1 MDAQVE
7 IALAVAVAEEV
18 TQAVTSVE
26 TQDVAV
32 MVQQAVAV
40 DLTSLLDQRYHQE
53 LLLETTVPQ
62 GNLVMDLEMVQ
73 DREMVVQVELLLVTR
88 GKLNGIY

>member
-26 TQDVAV
+26 TQDVTV

-62 GNLVMDLEMVQ
+62 GNLVTHSETMQET
-73 DREMVVQVELLLVTR
+73 EMVVQVEWLLVTR
-88 GKLNGIY
+88 GKCNGIY

>member
-1 MDAQVE
+1 M
-7 IALAVAVAEEV
+7 AEEV
-18 TQAVTSVE
+18 SQAVTSVE
-26 TQDVAV
+26 TQDVTV

>member
-1 MDAQVE
+1 
-7 IALAVAVAEEV
+7 
-18 TQAVTSVE
+18 
-26 TQDVAV
+26 

-62 GNLVMDLEMVQ
+62 GNLDTHLETMQ
-73 DREMVVQVELLLVTR
+73 ETEMVVQVEWLLVTR
-88 GKLNGIY
+88 GKSNGIY

>member
-1 MDAQVE
+1 M

-26 TQDVAV
+26 TQDVTV

-62 GNLVMDLEMVQ
+62 GNLDTHLETMQ
-73 DREMVVQVELLLVTR
+73 ETEMVVQVEWLLVTR
-88 GKLNGIY
+88 GKSNGIY

>member
-1 MDAQVE
+1 M
-7 IALAVAVAEEV
+7 
-18 TQAVTSVE
+18 
-26 TQDVAV
+26 
-32 MVQQAVAV
+32 AV

>member
-26 TQDVAV
+26 TQDVTV

-53 LLLETTVPQ
+53 LLLEEEPDDEGKSGQTSSQTSVPAAS
-62 GNLVMDLEMVQ
+62 VSS
-73 DREMVVQVELLLVTR
+73 VVHH
-88 GKLNGIY
+88 

>member
-7 IALAVAVAEEV
+7 IALAVAVVEEV

-26 TQDVAV
+26 TQDVTV

>member
-26 TQDVAV
+26 TQDVTV

-40 DLTSLLDQRYHQE
+40 DLISLLDQRYHQA
-53 LLLETTVPQ
+53 LLRETTVPQ
-62 GNLVMDLEMVQ
+62 EILVTHSETMQET
-73 DREMVVQVELLLVTR
+73 EMVVQVEWLLVTR
-88 GKLNGIY
+88 GKRNGIY

>member
-1 MDAQVE
+1 MV
-7 IALAVAVAEEV
+7 IALAVAEEV

-26 TQDVAV
+26 TQYVTV
-32 MVQQAVAV
+32 RVQQAVAV

-73 DREMVVQVELLLVTR
+73 DREMVVHVELLLVTR

>member
-1 MDAQVE
+1 MV
-7 IALAVAVAEEV
+7 IALAVAVAVEV

-26 TQDVAV
+26 TQDVTV

-62 GNLVMDLEMVQ
+62 GNLVTHSETMQET
-73 DREMVVQVELLLVTR
+73 EMVVQVEWLLVTR
-88 GKLNGIY
+88 GKFNGIY

>member
-1 MDAQVE
+1 MDAQEE
-7 IALAVAVAEEV
+7 IALAVEVVEEV

-26 TQDVAV
+26 TQDVTV

>member
-26 TQDVAV
+26 TQDVTV

-62 GNLVMDLEMVQ
+62 GNLVTHSEMVQ
-73 DREMVVQVELLLVTR
+73 GTEMVVQVEWLLVTR
-88 GKLNGIY
+88 GKRNGIY

>member
-7 IALAVAVAEEV
+7 IALVVAVAEEV

-26 TQDVAV
+26 TQDVTV

>member
-26 TQDVAV
+26 TQDVTV

-40 DLTSLLDQRYHQE
+40 DLTSLLAQRYHQE

>member
-26 TQDVAV
+26 TQDVTV

-62 GNLVMDLEMVQ
+62 GNLVMDLEMS
-73 DREMVVQVELLLVTR
+73 L
-88 GKLNGIY
+88 IHI

>member
-1 MDAQVE
+1 MV

-26 TQDVAV
+26 TQDVTV

-40 DLTSLLDQRYHQE
+40 DLISLLDQRYHQE

>member
-1 MDAQVE
+1 M

-26 TQDVAV
+26 TQDVTV

-62 GNLVMDLEMVQ
+62 GNLDTHLETMQ
-73 DREMVVQVELLLVTR
+73 ETEMVVQVEWLLVTR
-88 GKLNGIY
+88 GKRNGIY

>member
-26 TQDVAV
+26 PQDVTV

>member
-1 MDAQVE
+1 MV

-26 TQDVAV
+26 TQDVTV

-62 GNLVMDLEMVQ
+62 GNLDTHSETMQET
-73 DREMVVQVELLLVTR
+73 EMVVQVEWLLVTR
-88 GKLNGIY
+88 GKRNGIY

>member
-1 MDAQVE
+1 M

-26 TQDVAV
+26 TQDVTV

>member
-1 MDAQVE
+1 M

-26 TQDVAV
+26 TQDVTV

-62 GNLVMDLEMVQ
+62 GNLDTHSETMQET
-73 DREMVVQVELLLVTR
+73 EMVVQVEWLLVTR
-88 GKLNGIY
+88 GKRNGIY

>member
-26 TQDVAV
+26 TQDVTV

-53 LLLETTVPQ
+53 LLRETMVPQ
-62 GNLVMDLEMVQ
+62 GNLVTHSEMVQ
-73 DREMVVQVELLLVTR
+73 GTEMVVQVELLLVTR

>member
-1 MDAQVE
+1 M
-7 IALAVAVAEEV
+7 AVAEEV

-26 TQDVAV
+26 TQDVTV

>member
-1 MDAQVE
+1 MV

-26 TQDVAV
+26 TQDVTV

-62 GNLVMDLEMVQ
+62 GNLVTHSETMQET
-73 DREMVVQVELLLVTR
+73 EMVVQVEWLLVTR
-88 GKLNGIY
+88 GKFNGIY

>member
-26 TQDVAV
+26 TQDVTV

-62 GNLVMDLEMVQ
+62 GNLVTHSETMQET
-73 DREMVVQVELLLVTR
+73 EMVVQVEWLLVTR
-88 GKLNGIY
+88 GKFNGIY

>member
-1 MDAQVE
+1 MV
-7 IALAVAVAEEV
+7 IALAVAVVVEV

-26 TQDVAV
+26 TQDVTV

-62 GNLVMDLEMVQ
+62 GNLVTHSETMQET
-73 DREMVVQVELLLVTR
+73 EMVVQVEWLLVTR
-88 GKLNGIY
+88 GKFNGIY

>member
-26 TQDVAV
+26 TQDVTV

-53 LLLETTVPQ
+53 LLLETRYP
-62 GNLVMDLEMVQ
+62 
-73 DREMVVQVELLLVTR
+73 R
-88 GKLNGIY
+88 GIWSLIQKWCRTEKWWYR

>member
-26 TQDVAV
+26 TQDVTV

-73 DREMVVQVELLLVTR
+73 DREMVVQVEWLLVTR
-88 GKLNGIY
+88 GKFNGIY

>member
-26 TQDVAV
+26 TQDVTV

>member
-26 TQDVAV
+26 PQDVPV
-32 MVQQAVAV
+32 MVQQAGAV

>member
-26 TQDVAV
+26 TQDVTV

-62 GNLVMDLEMVQ
+62 GNLVMDLEVVQ

>member
-1 MDAQVE
+1 MV

-26 TQDVAV
+26 TQDVTV

>member
-26 TQDVAV
+26 TQDVTV

-40 DLTSLLDQRYHQE
+40 DLISLLDQRYHQV
-53 LLLETTVPQ
+53 LLRETMVPQ
-62 GNLVMDLEMVQ
+62 EILVTHSETMQET
-73 DREMVVQVELLLVTR
+73 EMVVQVELLLVTR

>member
-1 MDAQVE
+1 MV
-7 IALAVAVAEEV
+7 IALAVAVAVEV

-26 TQDVAV
+26 TQDVTV

-62 GNLVMDLEMVQ
+62 GNLVTHSETMQET
-73 DREMVVQVELLLVTR
+73 EMVVQVEWLLVTR
-88 GKLNGIY
+88 GKRNGLY